1 MTINYKP
8 MRLGEIILYLE
19 GSPEDAKVMG
29 MGSDVGEYEGY
40 REHVYITPTPIEVTA
55 RSLAKSLR
63 SKLWLVSGSSGNH
76 ISPACYVFLAHRY
89 KLGPS
94 IVGFS
99 YLRQGCPDVE
109 PVTCRV
115 VNY

>member
-8 MRLGEIILYLE
+8 MRLGEIVLYLE
-19 GSPEDAKVMG
+19 GLPEDAKVLG

-40 REHVYITPTPIEVTA
+40 REHVYITPAPSEVTA
-55 RSLAKSLR
+55 RSLAKALR
-63 SKLWLVSGSSGNH
+63 SKIGVVGRSGNY
-76 ISPACYVFLAHRY
+76 ISPACYAFLARRY
-89 KLGPS
+89 KRGPS

-99 YLRQGCPDVE
+99 YLCQGSPDVQ